1 MGTNLSGNRIKD
13 SYQGLLKTTDNS
25 VLTASATGFHVISD
39 GSGNDT
45 RLSLATD
52 GTKIDATG
60 SSLTIEN
67 LSTSSETSALVVSSS
82 GVVSKR
88 TFPSAQSLTVAGANG
103 SNGSDFDTAPSVSLS
118 VGGSSGTITF
128 NGGEGVNVTR
138 SGSASSPT
146 FTISRG
152 SESSTNTI
160 FTNTS
165 DFSVSASNAQANRT
179 LFLDMAALTDNGD
192 RIINLPAATSSL
204 IGCTFRFVI
213 LRPSTKAQHVK
224 IKANSGG
231 TADKIFGRAIVHS
244 NNANPRLQ
252 IVDEASTTVNT
263 VELRSNDTAT
273 GGQVGDEIICRVFA
287 ADMWM
292 VTANLTTTGTAGAAA
307 VFTST

>member
-13 SYQGLLKTTDNS
+13 SYQGLLKTTDNT
-25 VLTASATGFHVISD
+25 VLTAAATGFHVISD

-67 LSTSSETSALVVSSS
+67 LSTSTETSALVVSSS

-88 TFPSAQSLTVAGANG
+88 TFPSAQSLTVSGTGGA
-103 SNGSDFDTAPSVSLS
+103 NGSDFDTNPSVALS

-128 NGGEGVNVTR
+128 TGGEGINVTR
-138 SGSASSPT
+138 SGTTASPT
-146 FTISRG
+146 FTITRG
-152 SESSTNTI
+152 SESSTNTV

-165 DFSVSASNAQANRT
+165 DFSVSANNAQANRT
-179 LFLDMAALTDNGD
+179 LFLDLNALSDDGERT
-192 RIINLPAATSSL
+192 INLPSATSEL

-213 LRPSTKAQHVK
+213 LRPTAKTNHVK
-224 IKANSGG
+224 IKANSSG

-244 NNANPRLQ
+244 DNANPRLQ
-252 IVDEASTTVNT
+252 IVNESSTAVNT
-263 VELRSNDTAT
+263 VELKSDATDT

-292 VTANLTTTGTAGAAA
+292 VTANLTTTGTAGAAS